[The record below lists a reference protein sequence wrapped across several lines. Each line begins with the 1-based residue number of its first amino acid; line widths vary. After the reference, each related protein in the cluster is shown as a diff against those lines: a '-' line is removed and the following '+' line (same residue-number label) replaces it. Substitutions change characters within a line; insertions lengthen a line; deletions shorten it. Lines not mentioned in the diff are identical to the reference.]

1 MDIVIEGKYKD
12 FDYITVDPI
21 SGTVRELGMGRPPK
35 EPDYSFGES
44 YVLSEGDLNA
54 HSHPEQSIYVE
65 IADKSWD
72 LARWCRETIYK
83 YSVKMTAEMVYHG
96 CVRAFGR
103 MLSYGETSVVVSFYC
118 HNKRGNEL
126 DLAVIKAAHDVGIR
140 LFFGRMNYDLV
151 NPQAYPEKRASQI
164 SYYESPEEAEKNFI
178 CLLNC
183 ETGTLKVAPALHSF
197 HANTLDAVIGGINL
211 GVEYGRKVQFH
222 LSEDEGDVK
231 ICLEN
236 YGMRPAEVLA
246 DLKETGKVP
255 SLDHLLLSD
264 CVWTSRKEKE
274 LIREHGMSVVFN
286 GRMNERVKAG
296 TAEVREYIEMGVPV
310 YVGTDGEASNDDLSI
325 DNERKWQS
333 EKHRL
338 SEDEEK
344 MLRRPFEMAGV
355 RVGELA
361 PGSAADI
368 KVCRNGKLDSLF
380 VGGMAVMMAG
390 ELLSKDI
397 ISDSEAF
404 IKDMWERKKSG

>member
-1 MDIVIEGKYKD
+1 MDIVIEGRYKEY
-12 FDYITVDPI
+12 DYLTVDSLTGKIKSLGRGTTPGDPDFSF
-21 SGTVRELGMGRPPK
+21 SG
-35 EPDYSFGES
+35 D
-44 YVLSEGDLNA
+44 YVLSAGDLNA

-83 YSVKMTAEMVYHG
+83 YSVGMTAEMIYHG

-103 MLSYGETSVVVSFYC
+103 MLSYGETSVIVSFYC

-126 DLAVIKAAHDVGIR
+126 DLAVIKAAQDVGIR

-151 NPQAYPEKRASQI
+151 NPQAYPEKMDSQL
-164 SYYESPEEAEKNFI
+164 SYYESPEDSEKNFI
-178 CLLNC
+178 DLLKY
-183 ETGTLKVAPALHSF
+183 ETETVKIAPALHSF
-197 HANTLDAVIGGINL
+197 HANTLDAVIRGINL
-211 GVEYGRKVQFH
+211 GAEYGRKVQLH
-222 LSEDEGDVK
+222 LSEDKGDVR

-236 YGMRPAEVLA
+236 YGMRPVEVLA

-255 SLDHLLLSD
+255 YLGHLLLSD
-264 CVWTSRKEKE
+264 CVWTSRREKE
-274 LIREHGMSVVFN
+274 LIKEHGMSVVFN

-296 TAEVREYIEMGVPV
+296 TAPVREYIEMGVPL
-310 YVGTDGEASNDDLSI
+310 YIGTDGEASNDDLSI
-325 DNERKWQS
+325 ENERKWQR
-333 EKHRL
+333 EKHKL
-338 SEDEEK
+338 NEDEEK

-380 VGGMAVMMAG
+380 VGGRPVMRDG
-390 ELLSKDI
+390 KLLSKDI
-397 ISDSEAF
+397 ITESETF
-404 IKDMWERKKSG
+404 INEMWQRIKK

>member
-1 MDIVIEGKYKD
+1 MDIVIEGRYKE
-12 FDYITVDPI
+12 FDYLTVDSLTGKI
-21 SGTVRELGMGRPPK
+21 KSLGKGRPPK
-35 EPDYSFGES
+35 EPDYSFGDGF
-44 YVLSEGDLNA
+44 VLSAGDFNA

-83 YSVKMTAEMVYHG
+83 YSVEMTAEMIYHG

-103 MLSYGETSVVVSFYC
+103 MLVYSETSVMVSFYC

-126 DLAVIKAAHDVGIR
+126 DLAVIKAAQDVGIR

-151 NPQAYPEKRASQI
+151 NQEAYPEKRASQL

-178 CLLNC
+178 GLLEY
-183 ETGTLKVAPALHSF
+183 ETDTVKAAPALHSF
-197 HANTLDAVIGGINL
+197 HANTLDAVIRGINL
-211 GVEYGRKVQFH
+211 GAEYGRKVQYH

-236 YGMRPAEVLA
+236 YGMRPVEVLA
-246 DLKETGKVP
+246 DLKETGRVS

-264 CVWTSRKEKE
+264 CVWTSRREKE
-274 LIREHGMSVVFN
+274 LIKEHGMAVVFN

-296 TAEVREYIEMGVPV
+296 TAAVREYMELGVPV

-325 DNERKWQS
+325 DNERKWQR
-333 EKHRL
+333 EKHKL
-338 SEDEEK
+338 SKEEEK
-344 MLRRPFEMAGV
+344 MLQRPFEMAGV
-355 RVGELA
+355 RVGELEA
-361 PGSAADI
+361 GFAADI
-368 KVCRNGKLDSLF
+368 KVCRDGKPDALF
-380 VGGMAVMMAG
+380 VGGKPVMKDG
-390 ELLSKDI
+390 VLLSKKI

-404 IKDMWERKKSG
+404 IKDMWQRRAG

>member
-1 MDIVIEGKYKD
+1 MDIVIEGKYNEY
-12 FDYITVDPI
+12 DYLTVDSLTGKI
-21 SGTVRELGMGRPPK
+21 KSLGRGRPPK
-35 EPDYSFGES
+35 EPDSSFGRDHVFS
-44 YVLSEGDLNA
+44 AGDLNA

-83 YSVKMTAEMVYHG
+83 YSVEMTAEMVYHG
-96 CVRAFGR
+96 SVRAFGR
-103 MLSYGETSVVVSFYC
+103 MLSYGETSVIVSFYC

-126 DLAVIKAAHDVGIR
+126 DLAVIRAAQDVGIR

-164 SYYESPEEAEKNFI
+164 SYYESPEEAEKNFTG
-178 CLLNC
+178 LLKY
-183 ETGTLKVAPALHSF
+183 ETDTVKAAPALHSF
-197 HANTLDAVIGGINL
+197 HANTLDAVIRGINL
-211 GVEYGRKVQFH
+211 GAGYGRKVQFH

-231 ICLEN
+231 ICLQN
-236 YGMRPAEVLA
+236 YGMRPVEVLA
-246 DLKETGKVP
+246 DLKETGSVP
-255 SLDHLLLSD
+255 SLEHLLLSD
-264 CVWTSRKEKE
+264 CVWTSREEKE
-274 LIREHGMSVVFN
+274 LIKEHGMSVVFN

-296 TAEVREYIEMGVPV
+296 TAAVREYIELGVPV

-325 DNERKWQS
+325 DNEIKWQAN
-333 EKHRL
+333 KHGL

-344 MLRRPFEMAGV
+344 MFRRPFEMAGV

-368 KVCRNGKLDSLF
+368 KVCRKGKPDSLF
-380 VGGMAVMMAG
+380 VGGRAVMMDG

-404 IKDMWERKKSG
+404 IKDMWERRAG

>member
-1 MDIVIEGKYKD
+1 VDIVIEGRYKE
-12 FDYITVDPI
+12 FDYLTVDSLTGKI
-21 SGTVRELGMGRPPK
+21 KSLGKGRPPK
-35 EPDYSFGES
+35 EPDYSFGDGF
-44 YVLSEGDLNA
+44 VLSAGDFNA

-83 YSVKMTAEMVYHG
+83 YSVEMTAEMIYHG

-103 MLSYGETSVVVSFYC
+103 MLVYSETSVMASFYC

-126 DLAVIKAAHDVGIR
+126 DLAVIKAAQDVGIR

-151 NPQAYPEKRASQI
+151 NQEAYPEKRASQL

-178 CLLNC
+178 GLLEY
-183 ETGTLKVAPALHSF
+183 ETDTVKAAPALHSF
-197 HANTLDAVIGGINL
+197 HANTLDAVIRGINL
-211 GVEYGRKVQFH
+211 GAEYGRKVQFH

-236 YGMRPAEVLA
+236 YGMRPVEVLA
-246 DLKETGKVP
+246 DLKETGRVS

-264 CVWTSRKEKE
+264 CVWTSRREKE
-274 LIREHGMSVVFN
+274 LIKEHGMAVVFN

-296 TAEVREYIEMGVPV
+296 TAAVREYMELGVPV

-325 DNERKWQS
+325 DNERKWQR
-333 EKHRL
+333 EKHKL
-338 SEDEEK
+338 SKEEEK
-344 MLRRPFEMAGV
+344 MLQRPFEMAGV
-355 RVGELA
+355 RVGELEA
-361 PGSAADI
+361 GFAADI
-368 KVCRNGKLDSLF
+368 KVCRDGKPDALF
-380 VGGMAVMMAG
+380 VGGKPVMKDG
-390 ELLSKDI
+390 VLLSKKI

-404 IKDMWERKKSG
+404 IKDMWQRRAG

>member
-1 MDIVIEGKYKD
+1 MDIVIEGKYNEY
-12 FDYITVDPI
+12 DYLTVDSLTGKI
-21 SGTVRELGMGRPPK
+21 KSLGRGRPPK
-35 EPDYSFGES
+35 EPDSSFGRDHVFS
-44 YVLSEGDLNA
+44 AGDLNA

-83 YSVKMTAEMVYHG
+83 YSVEMTAEMVYHG
-96 CVRAFGR
+96 SVRAFGR
-103 MLSYGETSVVVSFYC
+103 MLSYGETSVIVSFYC

-126 DLAVIKAAHDVGIR
+126 DLAVIRAAQDVGIR

-164 SYYESPEEAEKNFI
+164 SYYESPEEAEKNFTG
-178 CLLNC
+178 LLKY
-183 ETGTLKVAPALHSF
+183 ETDTVKAAPALHSF
-197 HANTLDAVIGGINL
+197 HANTLDAVIRGINL
-211 GVEYGRKVQFH
+211 GAGYGRKVQFH

-231 ICLEN
+231 ICLQN
-236 YGMRPAEVLA
+236 YGMRPVEVLA
-246 DLKETGKVP
+246 DLKETGSVP
-255 SLDHLLLSD
+255 SLEHLLLSD
-264 CVWTSRKEKE
+264 CVWTSREEKE
-274 LIREHGMSVVFN
+274 LIKEHGMSVVFN

-296 TAEVREYIEMGVPV
+296 TAAVREYIELGVPV

-325 DNERKWQS
+325 DNEIKWQAN
-333 EKHRL
+333 KHGL

-344 MLRRPFEMAGV
+344 MFRRPFEMAGV

-368 KVCRNGKLDSLF
+368 KVCRKGKPDSLF
-380 VGGMAVMMAG
+380 VGGRAVMMDG

-404 IKDMWERKKSG
+404 IKDMWKRKKAR

>member
-1 MDIVIEGKYKD
+1 VDIVIEGRYKE
-12 FDYITVDPI
+12 FDYLTVDSLTGKI
-21 SGTVRELGMGRPPK
+21 KSLGKGRPPK
-35 EPDYSFGES
+35 EPDYSFGDGF
-44 YVLSEGDLNA
+44 VLSAGDFNA

-83 YSVKMTAEMVYHG
+83 YSVEMTAEMIYHG

-103 MLSYGETSVVVSFYC
+103 MLVYSETSVMVSFYC

-126 DLAVIKAAHDVGIR
+126 DLAVIKAAQDVGIR

-151 NPQAYPEKRASQI
+151 NQEAYPEKRASQL

-178 CLLNC
+178 GLLEY
-183 ETGTLKVAPALHSF
+183 ETDTVKAAPALHSF
-197 HANTLDAVIGGINL
+197 HANTLDAVIRGINL
-211 GVEYGRKVQFH
+211 GAEYGRKVQYH

-236 YGMRPAEVLA
+236 YGMRPVEVLA
-246 DLKETGKVP
+246 DLKETGRVS

-264 CVWTSRKEKE
+264 CVWTSRREKE
-274 LIREHGMSVVFN
+274 LIKEHGMAVVFN

-296 TAEVREYIEMGVPV
+296 TAAVREYMELGVPV

-325 DNERKWQS
+325 DNERKWQR
-333 EKHRL
+333 EKHKL
-338 SEDEEK
+338 SKEEEK
-344 MLRRPFEMAGV
+344 MLQRPFEMAGV
-355 RVGELA
+355 RVGELEA
-361 PGSAADI
+361 GFAADI
-368 KVCRNGKLDSLF
+368 KVCRDGKPDALF
-380 VGGMAVMMAG
+380 VGGKPVMKDG
-390 ELLSKDI
+390 VLLSKKI

-404 IKDMWERKKSG
+404 IKDMWQRRAG

>member
-1 MDIVIEGKYKD
+1 MDIVIEGRYKE
-12 FDYITVDPI
+12 FDYLTVDSLTGKI
-21 SGTVRELGMGRPPK
+21 KLLGKVTPLR

-44 YVLSEGDLNA
+44 FVLSAGDFNA

-83 YSVKMTAEMVYHG
+83 YSVEMTAEMIYHG

-103 MLSYGETSVVVSFYC
+103 MLSYGETSVMVSFYC

-126 DLAVIKAAHDVGIR
+126 DLAVIKAAQDVGIR
-140 LFFGRMNYDLV
+140 LFFGRMNYDLL
-151 NPQAYPEKRASQI
+151 NPQAYPEKRESQL

-178 CLLNC
+178 GLLKY
-183 ETGTLKVAPALHSF
+183 ETETVKVAPALHSF
-197 HANTLDAVIGGINL
+197 HANTIDAVIRGINL
-211 GVEYGRKVQFH
+211 GAGYGRKVQFH

-236 YGMRPAEVLA
+236 YGMRPVEVLA
-246 DLKETGKVP
+246 DLKETGKVS

-264 CVWTSRKEKE
+264 CVWTSRREKE
-274 LIREHGMSVVFN
+274 LIKEHGMSVVFN

-296 TAEVREYIEMGVPV
+296 TAAVREYMELRVPL
-310 YVGTDGEASNDDLSI
+310 YIGTDGEASNDDLSI

-338 SEDEEK
+338 TKEEVK
-344 MLRRPFEMAGV
+344 MFESPFEMAGMK
-355 RVGELA
+355 VGELA

-368 KVCRNGKLDSLF
+368 KVCRDGKPDSLF
-380 VGGMAVMMAG
+380 VGGRLVMKHG
-390 ELLSKDI
+390 ELLSKKI
-397 ISDSEAF
+397 VSDSEAF
-404 IKDMWERKKSG
+404 IKDMWQRMAG